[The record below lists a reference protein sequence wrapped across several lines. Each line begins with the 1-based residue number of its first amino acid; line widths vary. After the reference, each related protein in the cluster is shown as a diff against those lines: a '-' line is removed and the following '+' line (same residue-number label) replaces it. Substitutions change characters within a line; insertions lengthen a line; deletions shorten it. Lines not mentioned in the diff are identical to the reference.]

1 MTEHPLDRFEQVLK
15 LHGWTIAP
23 PPGGL
28 AKGDWRIFADTSSW
42 MILQTASNPRTFD
55 VAVPDAYRIG
65 WTVNLIEHLARIEDE
80 RARLRAA
87 LAAIRDDPGAG
98 PSARAAAN
106 AALAECYHAWLVA
119 NSGEVCSICGAQGK
133 KSAATFAAQSI
144 ATLRSQLWSV
154 AADDVRQSLADRLDS
169 AESELAEHPERAA
182 DELEAFVQEL
192 NASPHGAPEPAAEGM
207 IALASHACGRLRAG
221 S

>member
-1 MTEHPLDRFEQVLK
+1 MTEHPLDRFERVLK

-28 AKGDWRIFADTSSW
+28 GKGDWRIFHDTSSW

-55 VAVPDAYRIG
+55 VAVPDADRIG

-98 PSARAAAN
+98 PSAHAAAA
-106 AALAECYHAWLVA
+106 AALAECYHQWLVA
-119 NSGEVCSICGAQGK
+119 STGEVCSICGAQEK
-133 KSAATFAAQSI
+133 ESAAMFAARLI
-144 ATLRSQLWSV
+144 ATIRSQLWAV
-154 AADDVRQSLADRLDS
+154 ARDDVLQSLAHRLDR
-169 AESELAEHPERAA
+169 AESDLPEHPERAA
-182 DELEAFVQEL
+182 DELEAFVEEL
-192 NASPHGAPEPAAEGM
+192 NASPHGAPEHAAGGM
-207 IALASHACGRLRAG
+207 TALASRAFSRLRAE